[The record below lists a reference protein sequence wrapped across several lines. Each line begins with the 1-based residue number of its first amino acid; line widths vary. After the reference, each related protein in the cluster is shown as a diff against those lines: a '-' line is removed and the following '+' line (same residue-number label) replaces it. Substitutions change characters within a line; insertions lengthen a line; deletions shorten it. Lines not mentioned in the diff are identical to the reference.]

1 MSHHLIR
8 AAAIAFVALQPM
20 VAMASPTPSP
30 ALDGLLAAPPA
41 STYSEL
47 PATTTGILE
56 GAFDAK
62 TYVAASGTPD
72 PVNDQKAL
80 ENDGFLS
87 GFGKTWVQRSTG
99 HVFVEAVI
107 AFTGGDGANT
117 WMRQNEAADKK
128 QTAYKNSLTVDGVP
142 AYYGAHSYD
151 PAAGAYSDG
160 FVVVKG
166 NDAFLVIFASRKDDL
181 TNLASTQAK
190 KQYDAA
196 PDLTIPRSQWPQ
208 PAVDTNSL
216 AYKLGRLLP
225 GLIFV
230 LLLVLVSAFIY
241 RQVQRSRRT
250 AVLATPM
257 YGALPGTAPAPVPS
271 VQMSDDRRFWWDGA
285 AWRDA
290 EHEVPPAAQRSGDG
304 NFWWDGFNWRPVAGP
319 GVGGAPP
326 GP

>member
-1 MSHHLIR
+1 MNRLIR
-8 AAAIAFVALQPM
+8 AVAIAFAALQPM
-20 VAMASPTPSP
+20 AAMASPTPSP
-30 ALDGLLAAPPA
+30 ALDGLLAAPPV
-41 STYSEL
+41 STFSEL
-47 PATTTGILE
+47 PATTAGILE

-62 TYVAASGTPD
+62 TYVTVNGTPD
-72 PVNDQKAL
+72 PTNDQKAM
-80 ENDGFLS
+80 ENDGFIS

-99 HVFVEAVI
+99 HVFIEAVL
-107 AFTGGDGANT
+107 AFNGGDGATT
-117 WMRQNEAADKK
+117 WMRQNEVADKK
-128 QTAYKNSLTVDGVP
+128 QSGYKNELTVDGVP

-151 PAAGAYSDG
+151 AAAGAYSDG
-160 FVVVKG
+160 FVLVKG

-181 TNLASTQAK
+181 ANVASTQAK

-196 PDLTIPRSQWPQ
+196 PDVTIPRSEWPQ

-230 LLLVLVSAFIY
+230 LLLVLVAAFIY

-257 YGALPGTAPAPVPS
+257 YGGLPGTAPAPVAS

-285 AWRDA
+285 TWRDA

-304 NFWWDGFNWRPVAGP
+304 SLWWDGFNWRPIAGP
-319 GVGGAPP
+319 TASGAPP
-326 GP
+326 AP